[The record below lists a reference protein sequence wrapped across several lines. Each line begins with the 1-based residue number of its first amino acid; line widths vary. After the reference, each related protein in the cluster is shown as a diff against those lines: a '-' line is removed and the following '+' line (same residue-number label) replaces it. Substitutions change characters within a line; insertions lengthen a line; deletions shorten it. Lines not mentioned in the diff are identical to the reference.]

1 MNPIIESVLQIL
13 IEITLLVATGALCR
27 WFRVLNE
34 AGIRQISRLVLW
46 ITLPAALFTSAAQ
59 SDLADLVTYGPV
71 AFAAGALVP
80 ILGYGIGALT
90 ARLLGLGIQQASVVR
105 VNAAFSNTAFVGI
118 PVCTALW
125 GPQGALLAA
134 LFDQGLNLPLF
145 TLAPWGYGRSSNGQ
159 AWREILA
166 APMVWGMVLG
176 LVWNL
181 LGLDLWAWLEKP
193 LRALGDTTAPLSLV
207 LVGAMS
213 RPSRIETRML
223 SPLAAYLGARLILVP
238 ATVLAVMLALGADGI
253 GAAVTVVM
261 SAMPASVIATVM
273 AEEYGADATLAGTGA
288 FLSVLASL
296 LTIPLVAAAVNA
308 LW

>member
-1 MNPIIESVLQIL
+1 
-13 IEITLLVATGALCR
+13 
-27 WFRVLNE
+27 LNK
-34 AGIRQISRLVLW
+34 AGVRQLSRLVLW
-46 ITLPAALFTSAAQ
+46 ITLPATLFISAAQ

-80 ILGYGIGALT
+80 LFGYAIGALT
-90 ARLLGLGIQQASVVR
+90 ARLLGLGPPQASVVR

-125 GPQGALLAA
+125 GPKGALLAA

-145 TLAPWGYGRSSNGQ
+145 TLAPWGYGQSSNGQ
-159 AWREILA
+159 AWRQILA
-166 APMVWGMVLG
+166 APMVWGLVLGIAWNVLG
-176 LVWNL
+176 LE
-181 LGLDLWAWLEKP
+181 LWTWLEKP
-193 LRALGDTTAPLSLV
+193 LGALGSTTAPLSLM
-207 LVGAMS
+207 LVGAMA
-213 RPSRIETRML
+213 RPSHGETRMAP
-223 SPLAAYLGARLILVP
+223 SLAAYLGTRLILVP
-238 ATVLAVMLALGADGI
+238 AAVLVVMLALGFGGL

-273 AEEYGADATLAGTGA
+273 AEEYGADAALAGTGA
-288 FLSVLASL
+288 FLSVLGSL